1 MSRSEPLLVQVCK
14 ADRQWNTGKRRLI
27 PDTSVRSSNDTDI
40 TETLCRR
47 TSQEQRSLLAV
58 SCSKKENDLWT
69 FYAMV
74 HGHRSRCRRS
84 ISLAGF
90 ALIRCLRS
98 TTHPAQVE
106 HV

>member
-74 HGHRSRCRRS
+74 HAHRSSCRRT
-84 ISLAGF
+84 ISLARF
-90 ALIRCLRS
+90 AFVSAVRS
-98 TTHPAQVE
+98 TPQPE
-106 HV
+106 H